1 MEEIHTFP
9 QISLDFVV
17 LFRLMLGAT
26 LCVLLT
32 SSRTRPM
39 PEVLGTVL
47 AAHFLVLNTLLWN
60 AYLMTGSLVQGD
72 FFRFGLS
79 PVLPAVSFFFA
90 GLIAITLPATCLV
103 VSLIR
108 RRQYRVRQLAAHT
121 IAVVLVSVGLWTSIR
136 APIAYQ
142 AAVDGYGM
150 PAEMLTLPQR

>member
-26 LCVLLT
+26 VCVLLT

-47 AAHFLVLNTLLWN
+47 AAHFLLLNTMLWN

-103 VSLIR
+103 VSHR
-108 RRQYRVRQLAAHT
+108 RAALQRADHIVVMKDGRVEAEG
-121 IAVVLVSVGLWTSIR
+121 SVENLLLTSDEMRRLWEGELEE
-136 APIAYQ
+136 P
-142 AAVDGYGM
+142 
-150 PAEMLTLPQR
+150 

>member
-1 MEEIHTFP
+1 MEEILTFP
-9 QISLDFVV
+9 QITLDFSV

-47 AAHFLVLNTLLWN
+47 AAHFLVLNTLLWHG
-60 AYLMTGSLVQGD
+60 YLMTGSLVQGD

-79 PVLPAVSFFFA
+79 PVLPAVSFYG
-90 GLIAITLPATCLV
+90 GLIAIALPVTCLV
-103 VSLIR
+103 VSLVR
-108 RRQYRVRQLAAHT
+108 RRRYRIRQLAAHT
-121 IAVVLVSVGLWTSIR
+121 IAAVLVSVGLWTSIR

-142 AAVDGYGM
+142 AAVDAYGM
-150 PAEMLTLPQR
+150 PAEMLTPPQR